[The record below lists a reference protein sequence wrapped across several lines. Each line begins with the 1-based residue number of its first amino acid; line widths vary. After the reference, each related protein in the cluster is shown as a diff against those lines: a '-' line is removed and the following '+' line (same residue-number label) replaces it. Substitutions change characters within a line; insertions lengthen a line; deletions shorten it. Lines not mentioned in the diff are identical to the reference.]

1 MNPGH
6 WQKRY
11 QSQRGAVGSDP
22 QQPPLSL
29 AELLRQL
36 EELAQRLARLQAGIA
51 NLIQLQQ
58 LEASAPA
65 ADAQAAAQEV
75 LRLQEAA
82 DSFELELAQRVVSW
96 EHLQET
102 FWQAVRFGGLGLLVG
117 WFLAW
122 LVYGL

>member
-6 WQKRY
+6 WQKRH
-11 QSQRGAVGSDP
+11 QSQRGAIGSDSQDSP
-22 QQPPLSL
+22 VSL
-29 AELLRQL
+29 VELQRQL

-58 LEASAPA
+58 LETAAPA

-82 DSFELELAQRVVSW
+82 DSFELELAQQVVSW
-96 EHLQET
+96 DHLQET

-117 WFLAW
+117 WLLAW
-122 LVYGL
+122 VVYG